1 MSIQKGM
8 DQNTPER
15 TNKIKNRRRRRRR
28 RERERERRKSSGLS
42 FSPTGKFNLC

>member
-28 RERERERRKSSGLS
+28 EREREK
-42 FSPTGKFNLC
+42 KI

>member
-15 TNKIKNRRRRRRR
+15 TNKIKNRRRREE
-28 RERERERRKSSGLS
+28 REREREK
-42 FSPTGKFNLC
+42 KI